1 MAVAAGVGGEREVW
15 YGLHQVSVDAGGAL
29 PPVTEALSGFVV
41 GASSFLT
48 VLGVPAAIGAVVVA
62 VLVISFAATSL
73 DTSLRI
79 QRLVLAELGRTYG
92 VRPLENRWIGGAI
105 SCGSVLVLVYSDF
118 DAGAKSLWPVFGAT
132 NQVLAALTLLLCALY
147 LRTLGRRT
155 WPYLVPAVFVMVVTF
170 SAMAIQVLGDLRAG
184 KWAVSCVGALIAVL
198 TLWVALE
205 GGLAWRR
212 PVAERS
218 PG

>member
-1 MAVAAGVGGEREVW
+1 
-15 YGLHQVSVDAGGAL
+15 
-29 PPVTEALSGFVV
+29 
-41 GASSFLT
+41 
-48 VLGVPAAIGAVVVA
+48 
-62 VLVISFAATSL
+62 
-73 DTSLRI
+73 
-79 QRLVLAELGRTYG
+79 
-92 VRPLENRWIGGAI
+92 
-105 SCGSVLVLVYSDF
+105 
-118 DAGAKSLWPVFGAT
+118 
-132 NQVLAALTLLLCALY
+132 
-147 LRTLGRRT
+147 
-155 WPYLVPAVFVMVVTF
+155 MVVTF